1 MLLTHNGSSASRTQF
16 PHSLNFGAIR
26 KSKTLDRAEAPNGFL
41 RTTLKSVQ
49 VRLFEKWDDFQP
61 VSVKFTP
68 FLPEYT
74 PFLLV
79 SLFAEGVNS

>member
-1 MLLTHNGSSASRTQF
+1 MRKPKTWIA
-16 PHSLNFGAIR
+16 PKPLNQCR
-26 KSKTLDRAEAPNGFL
+26 SGF
-41 RTTLKSVQ
+41 
-49 VRLFEKWDDFQP
+49 FEKWDNFWP

-79 SLFAEGVNS
+79 NLFCRRCQFLTASKKKIGIDAAQAFLSSKTDK

>member
-1 MLLTHNGSSASRTQF
+1 MGSYGQLLNQCRS
-16 PHSLNFGAIR
+16 
-26 KSKTLDRAEAPNGFL
+26 GF
-41 RTTLKSVQ
+41 
-49 VRLFEKWDDFQP
+49 FEKWDDFWP

-68 FLPEYT
+68 SLPEYT